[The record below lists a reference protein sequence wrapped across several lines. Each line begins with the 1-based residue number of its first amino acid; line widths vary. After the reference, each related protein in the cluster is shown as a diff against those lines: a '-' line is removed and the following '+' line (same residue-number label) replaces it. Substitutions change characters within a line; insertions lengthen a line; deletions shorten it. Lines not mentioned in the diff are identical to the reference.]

1 MYQLNIKLN
10 SDLSPA
16 IKSYYRQYAMKYEG
30 DSGIDL
36 PVPND
41 MNIYNNTLE
50 TINFGI
56 SCSMINL
63 KENKQASYFL
73 FPRSS
78 ISSTGLYLANSTG
91 IIDSGYRGN
100 IMAKIRYTPI
110 SNSASATV
118 LTFNPF
124 KLIKSSLNILYLWL
138 MSFFYSKKI
147 FVKEGTRLFQICA
160 PGLESIK
167 LKIVDLLDETE
178 RGDRG
183 FGSTGI

>member
-36 PVPND
+36 PIPND
-41 MNIYNNTLE
+41 MIIYNNNLE

-56 SCSMINL
+56 SCSMVNL

-110 SNSASATV
+110 SNSVAMVASFS
-118 LTFNPF
+118 TFNI
-124 KLIKSSLNILYLWL
+124 IKSRLNILYLWL

-160 PGLESIK
+160 PGLEGIK
-167 LKIVDLLDETE
+167 LKIVDSLDETE